1 MSGGFGRKGV
11 VAGAPVARTMGSGMS
26 SAMGNPRSSPPAS
39 GPEAGLSP
47 AARAFLAAER
57 SRGADERRPAD
68 QPTMSAAESAMRFAP
83 TKSKS
88 DRSMVV
94 AYVLWWFGAMLA
106 AHRFYLGAYRSA
118 LAQLGLFW
126 GGLAIASVM
135 SKKSSVWI
143 GSVAVPPPGIMMIL
157 ACMIWVLLDIFL
169 IPGLMRRYRATQQRD
184 DLTHVFA

>member
-11 VAGAPVARTMGSGMS
+11 VAGAPVPRAME
-26 SAMGNPRSSPPAS
+26 SAMGNPRPSAS
-39 GPEAGLSP
+39 GPDAGLSP
-47 AARAFLAAER
+47 EAKAFIAAER
-57 SRGADERRPAD
+57 SRSIDERRPAE
-68 QPTMSAAESAMRFAP
+68 QRTMSAAESAMRLAP
-83 TKSKS
+83 TKAKS

-135 SKKSSVWI
+135 SKKSSIWI
-143 GSVAVPPPGIMMIL
+143 DGLAVPPPGIMMIL
-157 ACMIWVLLDIFL
+157 ACMIWVLLDVFL
-169 IPGLMRRYRATQQRD
+169 IPGLTRRYRASQQRD